1 MFSNLK
7 NRYSDWINRVRNF
20 NKITNVSTDI
30 RRYVVINGFDGIIT
44 ILGVIVGN
52 YVVKVT
58 DYKHVM
64 LICFAMCISLGVSG
78 IWGAYFFESAERQ
91 KNLEDLENSTLHNLD
106 NTIIYHANRFASRV
120 SGAVNGIAPVVTA
133 LIPVIPFFFGKI
145 IDIKICYYISFGI
158 ALASLFGIGVFLGKS
173 TRTRL
178 IIGGIKMLL
187 AGVFC
192 VVLSLVLNFVS

>member
-1 MFSNLK
+1 MFAGLK
-7 NRYSDWINRVRNF
+7 NKYSDWLGKIRSY
-20 NKITNVSTDI
+20 NKITNVSTDA
-30 RRYVVINGFDGIIT
+30 RRYFVINGFDGIIT

-58 DYKHVM
+58 DYKHVV

-78 IWGAYFFESAERQ
+78 IWGAYLFESAERQ

-106 NTIIYHANRFASRV
+106 HTVIYDANRFASRV
-120 SGAVNGIAPVVTA
+120 SGAVNGIAPVITA
-133 LIPVIPFFFGKI
+133 LIPVIPFFFGKV
-145 IDIKICYYISFGI
+145 IDIRICYYISFGI
-158 ALASLFGIGVFLGKS
+158 ALAALFAVGIFLGKT

-178 IIGGIKMLL
+178 IIGGMKMLL

-192 VVLSLVLNFVS
+192 VALSLILNFIS

>member
-1 MFSNLK
+1 MFVNLK
-7 NRYSDWINRVRNF
+7 NRYSDWRSKIRNY
-20 NKITNVSTDI
+20 NKITNVSADV
-30 RRYVVINGFDGIIT
+30 RRYFVINGFDGIIT

-58 DYKHVM
+58 DYKHVI

-106 NTIIYHANRFASRV
+106 NTVIHYANRFASRI

-133 LIPVIPFFFGKI
+133 LIPVIPFFFGKY
-145 IDIKICYYISFGI
+145 IDIKICYYISFGV
-158 ALASLFGIGVFLGKS
+158 ALAGLFGVGIFLGKT

-178 IIGGIKMLL
+178 LIGGMKMLL

-192 VVLSLVLNFVS
+192 VALSLILNFVS

>member
-7 NRYSDWINRVRNF
+7 NKYSDWRGKIRNY
-20 NKITNVSTDI
+20 NKITNVSADA
-30 RRYVVINGFDGIIT
+30 RRYFVINGFDGIIT

-58 DYKHVM
+58 DYKHVI
-64 LICFAMCISLGVSG
+64 LISFAMCISLGVSG

-91 KNLEDLENSTLHNLD
+91 KNLEELENSTLHNLD
-106 NTIIYHANRFASRV
+106 HTVIYYANRFASRI
-120 SGAVNGIAPVVTA
+120 SGAVNGIAPVITA
-133 LIPVIPFFFGKI
+133 LIPVIPFFFGKV
-145 IDIKICYYISFGI
+145 IDIRICYYISFGI
-158 ALASLFGIGVFLGKS
+158 ALVSLFGVGIFLGKT

-178 IIGGIKMLL
+178 LIGGIKMLL

-192 VVLSLVLNFVS
+192 VALSLILNFIS